1 MDDKHMSFS
10 EQFTLLEL
18 PMHGVRLPKFDIS
31 DEHKNRHG
39 IKSQISNLDFLKLL
53 CEESVVKYDLA
64 AKDDYSKRLNHEL
77 EILEELGF
85 IDYILL
91 VWEVLD
97 FCKTNNIPT
106 GLGRGSAAGSLVLY
120 LIGVTKI
127 DPVKYD
133 LYFERFVSKIR
144 AKKKIVNGVTYLDG
158 SLMAD
163 VDIDVCFYRRIEVLK
178 YLEKKFKGK
187 TAKILTLNTL
197 SGKLLMKEC
206 GKIVSQKDE
215 SEMNFVTEKIPKVF
229 GQVKDIE
236 EAYAEVPA
244 FKEWCDENKK
254 VYKIA
259 KKLRGL
265 IKNKGVHAS
274 GMLLSFDEL
283 NESCPTELD
292 SSKNETSSFDMEW
305 VSLLNV
311 KLDILGLRSVSVVDS
326 VCKMINKKIEE
337 INVNDSSIYIAL
349 QNLKYPHGLFQIEA
363 ETNFK
368 VCQKVKPRSLEELSG
383 VLALARPGALQFVDQ
398 YAKYT
403 TSDTHETIHP
413 FFDDILQKTGG
424 VCLYQEQ
431 LMKMAHKIGFSLD
444 EAEIIRRVVGK
455 KKVDEVQSWKEK
467 VFKKIQDNN
476 LDEEIGNIFWKIL
489 EDSSNYSFNKSHS
502 AAYAGLAAVTT
513 YLKVNHPKEFFLALL
528 QMTKHEPD
536 PINEISKIERE
547 LKHFNIKLLP
557 PDLMKSKLD
566 FASEGED
573 IRFGLLS
580 IKGVSDKSI
589 EKILNFKRDYTNKFS
604 AFEAAKTAGLSIG
617 ILSALIQAGAVN
629 ISNKS
634 RSYTVYEAQLWNLLT
649 EKEKKF
655 CVNFG
660 KEFEEN
666 IVKILK
672 KLSDFTDEKGKKVI
686 KESRLQTIKTKA
698 EPYKK
703 IYEQNNKNE
712 SFANWFYENKLLGYT
727 YGKKLKDI
735 FSEKRDGLMLLE
747 DIGNLPDRM
756 DVASVVTIMSCSLK
770 KSKKGAEYIHIEA
783 KDETALKRVLVF
795 NSRKGDFAKSCIQ
808 LNNGLPE
815 EGQICIITG
824 QKKDDCIFAE
834 IVAVQNNKIYTKL
847 ADLKE

>member
-1 MDDKHMSFS
+1 MNFS
-10 EQFTLLEL
+10 DQFSLLEL
-18 PMHGVRLPKFDIS
+18 PMHGVRLPKFNIS
-31 DEHKNRHG
+31 NDYKNRFG
-39 IKSQISNLDFLKLL
+39 IKSDISNLDFLKIL
-53 CEESVVKYDLA
+53 CEDGINKHKFFTDQNYC
-64 AKDDYSKRLNHEL
+64 KRLASEL
-77 EILEELGF
+77 SVLDELGF
-85 IDYILL
+85 VDYILL

-97 FCKTNNIPT
+97 FCKTNDIPT
-106 GLGRGSAAGSLVLY
+106 GLGRGSAAGSLVLF

-163 VDIDVCFYRRIEVLK
+163 VDIDLCFYRRQEVLK

-197 SGKLLMKEC
+197 SGKLVIKEC

-215 SEMNFVTEKIPKVF
+215 SEMNFVTDKIPKVF
-229 GQVKDIE
+229 GQNKDIE
-236 EAYAEVPA
+236 EAYNESPS
-244 FKEWCDENKK
+244 FKEWCDKNKK
-254 VYKIA
+254 VYQIA

-274 GMLLSFDEL
+274 GMLLSFEEL

-311 KLDILGLRSVSVVDS
+311 KLDLLGLRSVSVVDR
-326 VCKMINKKIEE
+326 VCKMIEKKIED
-337 INVNDSSIYIAL
+337 IDVNDSSIYITL

-368 VCQKVKPRSLEELSG
+368 VCQKVKPRNLEELSG
-383 VLALARPGALQFVDQ
+383 VLALARPGALQFVEQ
-398 YAKYT
+398 YSKYT
-403 TSDTHETIHP
+403 NSDTKESIHP

-455 KKVDEVQSWKEK
+455 KKVDEVESWKDK
-467 VFKKIQDNN
+467 VFKKIEDNN
-476 LDEEIGNIFWKIL
+476 LDLEIAEIFWKIL
-489 EDSSNYSFNKSHS
+489 QDSSNYSFNKSHS

-513 YLKVNHPKEFFLALL
+513 YLKTNYPKEFFLALL

-536 PINEISKIERE
+536 PISEISKIERE
-547 LKHFNIKLLP
+547 LKHFGIKLLP
-557 PDLMKSKLD
+557 PDLIKSKLD
-566 FASEGED
+566 FSLEGPD

-589 EKILNFKRDYTNKFS
+589 EKILNFKRDYSSKFA
-604 AFEAAKTAGLSIG
+604 AFESAKAAGLTIG
-617 ILSALIQAGAVN
+617 ILSALIQAGALN
-629 ISNKS
+629 ISDKS
-634 RSYTVYEAQLWNLLT
+634 RAYTVYEAQLWNLLT

-666 IVKILK
+666 IVKIVK
-672 KLSDFTDEKGKKVI
+672 KLCDFTDEKGKKVI
-686 KESRLQTIKTKA
+686 KESRLATIKNKS

-712 SFANWFYENKLLGYT
+712 NFANWFYENKLLGYT
-727 YGKKLKDI
+727 HGKKLKDI
-735 FSEKRDGLMLLE
+735 FSEKRDGLMLLD
-747 DIGNLPDRM
+747 DISSLPDNM
-756 DVASVVTIMSCSLK
+756 EVACVVTIESCNLK

-783 KDETALKRVLVF
+783 KDETQLKKILVF
-795 NSRKGDFAKSCIQ
+795 NGKKGDFAKNCIE

-815 EGQICIITG
+815 EGQICIVIG
-824 QKKDDCIFAE
+824 RKKEDCIFAE